1 MFCFRLPSCA
11 LASVDDDG
19 GSDHGGGAGGSG
31 FRLRH
36 AHMRAP
42 DGSTMPADVSVVE
55 TEEGAGVK
63 CLTDQSG
70 SAALALEWDCGAH
83 GRLLLQTCL
92 LPPREKP
99 YSLTLELARRHVMLY
114 LVKLEEWGEFSR
126 PVDDPVAARAIE
138 ARRLFMDA
146 LAMRSED
153 DAARAEQDELA
164 QRALEMAIGAG
175 ESLTSEHAD
184 AELGR
189 RQRTAPLASA
199 GAVTGC
205 SVDPERFSEP
215 LRKVISGAF
224 DFMTVPLRWKELEPE
239 EGKYSF
245 AETDRWIEWGVRQA
259 KLPVAAG
266 PVVEFTGD
274 STPEWFFVWENDYE
288 TIREMVYEH
297 VKRVVTRYR
306 RAVYK
311 WTIAS
316 GLHVGSTL
324 PLSLEETVDLTR
336 LASLVARKLDPKAMI
351 VVEIDRPLGEPA
363 AGRPQA
369 VSPELYAELIAQSGI
384 ACDAFGLR
392 FQVGDELNGRPTF
405 DLMNLSDAIDRYAV
419 FEKPLCLSAIGAP
432 SGGNGPPWG
441 EGWDPARQAE
451 WMRRV
456 VEVALSKPFV
466 TSVAWSQLYD
476 TERTGQPQTGG
487 LITHAGK
494 PKEALACAA
503 EIRKKLRAG
512 DRIPSCPATA

>member
-1 MFCFRLPSCA
+1 MFSFRLPSSA
-11 LASVDDDG
+11 LAAPAEAGAPAPGED
-19 GSDHGGGAGGSG
+19 GAGDA

-42 DGSTMPADVSVVE
+42 DGATMPADISVDRSG
-55 TEEGAGVK
+55 EGHAVK
-63 CLTDQSG
+63 CLTDQSS
-70 SAALALEWDCGAH
+70 SAALALEWDCGEH

-114 LVKLEEWGEFSR
+114 LVKLEEWGEFDR
-126 PVDDPVAARAIE
+126 PADDPVASRAIE

-153 DAARAEQDELA
+153 DAAREEQDALA
-164 QRALEMAIGAG
+164 QQALEMAIGAG

-184 AELGR
+184 SELGR
-189 RQRTAPLASA
+189 RQKTAPLSSA
-199 GAVTGC
+199 GAVCGC

-215 LRKVISGAF
+215 LRKVVSGAF

-245 AETDRWIEWGVRQA
+245 SDTDRWIEWGVRQA
-259 KLPVAAG
+259 KTPVAAG

-316 GLHVGSTL
+316 GLHVGSTM

-369 VSPELYAELIAQSGI
+369 VPPELYAELVAQSGI

-392 FQVGDELNGRPTF
+392 LQVGDELNGRPTF

-419 FEKPLCLSAIGAP
+419 FEKPLCVSAIGAP

-441 EGWDPARQAE
+441 AAWDQPRQAE

-456 VEVALSKPFV
+456 TEIALSKPFV
-466 TSVAWSQLYD
+466 TSVAWNQLYD
-476 TERTGQPQTGG
+476 TERSGQTPTGG
-487 LITHAGK
+487 LISTGGK

-512 DRIPSCPATA
+512 ERIPACPATA